1 MGPTFLQRVDLGA
14 RRLMPFGITLTLMLF
29 AMTPTYITGLS
40 HITPMYAF
48 MAVYFWSIYRPDLL
62 GYGTVFFIGI
72 LEDLLAGTPVGSSAL
87 ILLLCQR
94 VVFSQQKFFNSRP
107 FGLIWA
113 AFALL
118 AFGAS
123 LLRWVCV
130 GLAGPWGFTPFGT
143 MIAGCLMTIALY
155 PVVAWVMARA
165 QMKLLATQ

>member
-14 RRLMPFGITLTLMLF
+14 RRLMPFGITLILMLF
-29 AMTPTYITGLS
+29 AMTPTYISGLS

-72 LEDLLAGTPVGSSAL
+72 LEDLLAGTPLGSSAL
-87 ILLLCQR
+87 ILLVCQR

-118 AFGAS
+118 ALAAS
-123 LLRWVCV
+123 IIRWVCV
-130 GLAGPWGFTPFGT
+130 GLAGSSGFTPFGT
-143 MIAGCLMTIALY
+143 MMAGALMTIALY
-155 PVVAWVMARA
+155 PIVAWVMAKA
-165 QMKLLATQ
+165 QMNLLTQQ